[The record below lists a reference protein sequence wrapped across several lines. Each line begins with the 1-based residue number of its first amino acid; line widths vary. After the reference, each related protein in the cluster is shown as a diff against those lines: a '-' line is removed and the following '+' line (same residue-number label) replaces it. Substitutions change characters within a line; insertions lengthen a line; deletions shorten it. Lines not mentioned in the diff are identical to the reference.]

1 LSFRPAS
8 VTSEG
13 GHWYDRSGVQ
23 VSTVIGSKGQS
34 VKPDLRHARKFGF
47 APGVT
52 TILKAAHKEQLVQYR
67 ERQVL
72 LASLTLPQIA
82 GESHDEW
89 VKRIMVD
96 AKTHAIEAAA
106 RGSEIHAQIENE
118 LKLESSQNPWVLA
131 VRDALSV
138 FGVSLGAWR
147 CEMPCVSDYGYGT
160 KSDLSCDATEVDMSS
175 EAKDFAALNAL
186 AAGDVRRLQVVLDFK
201 TKDGDLSDVALY
213 PEHHQQ
219 LAATAQALGLPN
231 AQCGIVFVSR
241 TEPKARLLMADD
253 EDIQHG
259 WQVFKALLNY
269 WQTVNKYRPEWA
281 TNIYD

>member
-1 LSFRPAS
+1 LSFKPS
-8 VTSEG
+8 NVTSES

-82 GESHDEW
+82 GESQDEW

-96 AKTHAIEAAA
+96 AKTHAIEAAE

-118 LKLESSQNPWVLA
+118 LKIESSENPWVLA
-131 VRDALSV
+131 VREALATL
-138 FGVSLGAWR
+138 GISLPAWR
-147 CEMPCVSDYGYGT
+147 CELPCVSNYGYGT
-160 KSDLSCDATEVDMSS
+160 KSDISCDVINLDLGS
-175 EAKDFAALNAL
+175 
-186 AAGDVRRLQVVLDFK
+186 GDVRKLQIVLDFK

-213 PEHHQQ
+213 PEHYQQ
-219 LAATAQALGLPN
+219 LAATAQALDLPH
-231 AQCGIVFVSR
+231 AKCGILFVSR
-241 TEPKARLLMADD
+241 TEPKARLLMADA
-253 EDIQHG
+253 EDIQQG
-259 WQVFKALLNY
+259 WAVFKALLNY

-281 TNIYD
+281 TDIY

>member
-8 VTSEG
+8 VTSES

-131 VRDALSV
+131 VR
-138 FGVSLGAWR
+138 
-147 CEMPCVSDYGYGT
+147 YGT

>member
-1 LSFRPAS
+1 MSFKPS
-8 VTSEG
+8 NVTSES

-82 GESHDEW
+82 GESQDEW

-96 AKTHAIEAAA
+96 AKTHAIEAAE
-106 RGSEIHAQIENE
+106 RGSEIHAQIEND
-118 LKLESSQNPWVLA
+118 LKNESSTNPWVLA
-131 VRDALSV
+131 VREALATL
-138 FGVSLGAWR
+138 GISLPAWR
-147 CEMPCVSDYGYGT
+147 CELPCVSNYGYGT
-160 KSDLSCDATEVDMSS
+160 KSDISCDVINLDLGS
-175 EAKDFAALNAL
+175 
-186 AAGDVRRLQVVLDFK
+186 GDVRKLQIVLDFK

-213 PEHHQQ
+213 PEHYQQ
-219 LAATAQALGLPN
+219 LAATAQALDLPH
-231 AQCGIVFVSR
+231 AKCGILFVSR
-241 TEPKARLLMADD
+241 TEPKARLLMADA
-253 EDIQHG
+253 EDIQQG
-259 WQVFKALLNY
+259 WAVFKALLNY

-281 TNIYD
+281 TDIY

>member
-1 LSFRPAS
+1 LSFKPS
-8 VTSEG
+8 NVTSES

-23 VSTVIGSKGQS
+23 VSTVLGSKGQQ

-96 AKTHAIEAAA
+96 AKTHAIEAAE
-106 RGSEIHAQIENE
+106 RGSEIHAQIESE
-118 LKLESSQNPWVLA
+118 LKTESSTNPWVLA
-131 VRDALSV
+131 VRNALSPL
-138 FGVSLGAWR
+138 GVSLGAWR
-147 CEMPCVSDYGYGT
+147 CEMPCVSNYGYGT
-160 KSDLSCDATEVDMSS
+160 KSDLSCDATEVDMGS
-175 EAKDFAALNAL
+175 
-186 AAGDVRRLQVVLDFK
+186 GDVRRLQVVLDFK

-241 TEPKARLLMADD
+241 TEPTACLLMADD

-281 TNIYD
+281 TNIY